1 LKKKDN
7 TLLFL
12 EMRGGKKQMINYNS
26 RDLKPKTFFVKIERS
41 RNGEFTVK
49 RAKVL
54 EQANQYAR
62 TIRRVDARD
71 LTRAINRTGGLNVA

>member
-1 LKKKDN
+1 MK
-7 TLLFL
+7 
-12 EMRGGKKQMINYNS
+12 GGNINMIDYNS

-41 RNGEFTVK
+41 RNGQFTVK

-62 TIRRVDARD
+62 SIRRVDARD

>member
-1 LKKKDN
+1 MK
-7 TLLFL
+7 
-12 EMRGGKKQMINYNS
+12 GGNIHMINYNS

-41 RNGEFTVK
+41 RNGQFTVK

-54 EQANQYAR
+54 EQANQHAR
-62 TIRRVDARD
+62 SIRRVDARD

>member
-1 LKKKDN
+1 
-7 TLLFL
+7 
-12 EMRGGKKQMINYNS
+12 MRGGNIQMINYNS

-41 RNGEFTVK
+41 RNGQFTVK

-54 EQANQYAR
+54 EQANQFAR
-62 TIRRVDARD
+62 SIRRVDARD

>member
-1 LKKKDN
+1 
-7 TLLFL
+7 
-12 EMRGGKKQMINYNS
+12 MINYNS

-41 RNGEFTVK
+41 RNGQFTVK

-54 EQANQYAR
+54 EQANPFAR
-62 TIRRVDARD
+62 SIRRVDARD

>member
-1 LKKKDN
+1 MK
-7 TLLFL
+7 
-12 EMRGGKKQMINYNS
+12 GGKKQMIDYNN
-26 RDLKPKTFFVKIERS
+26 RDLRPKTFFVKIERS
-41 RNGEFTVK
+41 RNGQFTVK

-62 TIRRVDARD
+62 SIRRVDARD

>member
-1 LKKKDN
+1 MK
-7 TLLFL
+7 
-12 EMRGGKKQMINYNS
+12 GGKKHMINYNS

-41 RNGEFTVK
+41 RNGQFTVK

-62 TIRRVDARD
+62 SIRRVDARD

>member
-1 LKKKDN
+1 
-7 TLLFL
+7 
-12 EMRGGKKQMINYNS
+12 MRGGNIQMINYNS

-41 RNGEFTVK
+41 RNGQFTVK

-54 EQANQYAR
+54 EQANQHAR
-62 TIRRVDARD
+62 SIRRVDARD

>member
-1 LKKKDN
+1 
-7 TLLFL
+7 
-12 EMRGGKKQMINYNS
+12 MINYNS

-41 RNGEFTVK
+41 RNGQFTVK

-54 EQANQYAR
+54 EQANQHAR
-62 TIRRVDARD
+62 SIRRVDARD